1 MFEVGSEVVSR
12 IDHKIK
18 GRVVETADNTVYF
31 EGKNG
36 VEYEYDAKD
45 LMSLEAYKDEF
56 LPKPKQDPSLMD
68 FLPEIMS
75 LVNDAK
81 FDLDTYNEIA
91 EAMGEPL
98 INAVSAIHTKINLLF
113 IKKYD
118 ENSFKNLNNNQK
130 VAFIAMV
137 FETSV
142 VDLITILADKGPEV
156 FKLYLYAN
164 LSKSTLANAAIRIT
178 KFAEK
183 MNEELTNK
191 DNNPKP

>member
-1 MFEVGSEVVSR
+1 
-12 IDHKIK
+12 
-18 GRVVETADNTVYF
+18 
-31 EGKNG
+31 
-36 VEYEYDAKD
+36 
-45 LMSLEAYKDEF
+45 
-56 LPKPKQDPSLMD
+56 
-68 FLPEIMS
+68 
-75 LVNDAK
+75 
-81 FDLDTYNEIA
+81 
-91 EAMGEPL
+91 
-98 INAVSAIHTKINLLF
+98 LF